1 MIGGGYR
8 RQILL
13 FLLAICIPYLV
24 LIVLSIRGVRQDSDL
39 REKRQLAERVAAA
52 RTQLLARLES
62 IRRGETR
69 IDLKTGESYR
79 FPEVV
84 MVARVSEGKL
94 LLPWETDPIQKQNKD
109 SLTAAPFSTVVRQCE
124 QAEFTTPGIGS
135 TAGCSERVLA
145 VAASP
150 VQQAYARM
158 LSARLSDAA
167 GRHDKALEEVESL
180 LDGPANLT
188 DEDGVPF
195 QLYAVQRLIQA
206 GRESGKVLD
215 SFKAAVLARPWASPA
230 ACYQVKLIADRLSA
244 SPVSAELQPRIAA
257 LIRLSEQA
265 EALAVDWARVGLR
278 PRTKA
283 WISYGD
289 DPWLLGFLADGATV
303 VAVWQKDAAAPV
315 EAANSVRFVDARVA
329 NSEPLGDTFPGIR
342 VIAAAPTGLPTR
354 NDDTFE
360 RRLYYFALLLV
371 AASTIFGG
379 WLLWRDLRREV
390 VVSKLRS
397 QFVSSVSHELKTPLT
412 SIRMMAETLQ
422 LGRVNDEATR
432 AEYLETIANECER
445 LSRLVDDV
453 LLFSKM
459 EQGKKTYRLRPIHVE
474 SVVNGAVRALEY
486 PLRTEGFCL
495 RTRVEN
501 PLPLVRAD
509 ADALQQA
516 LLNLLSNAMKY
527 SGEAREIDLDVQS
540 EDGRIVLR
548 VTDRGV
554 GIPREEQARIFEKFY
569 RAPTSENQTIPG
581 TGLGLALVA
590 QIAKAHGGRVA
601 VDSAVGQGSTFSLF
615 VPVEEDHESHPGD

>member
-8 RQILL
+8 RQVLL
-13 FLLAICIPYLV
+13 FLGAICIPYAV
-24 LIVLSIRGVRQDSDL
+24 LIVLSVRGVRQDSDL
-39 REKRQLAERVAAA
+39 REKRQLVERVAAA
-52 RTQLLARLES
+52 RTHLLERLET

-69 IDLKTGESYR
+69 NDLKPGESYR

-84 MVARVSEGKL
+84 LVARVSDGKL
-94 LLPWETDPIQKQNKD
+94 LLPWETDPVAKQNKD
-109 SLTAAPFSTVVRQCE
+109 ELASPSFATVVRQCE
-124 QAEFTTPGIGS
+124 QAEFSTPGVSS
-135 TAGCSERVLA
+135 TAACSERALA
-145 VAASP
+145 VATSP
-150 VQQAYARM
+150 VQKAYARM

-167 GRHDKALEEVESL
+167 GRHGKALEEMESL
-180 LDGPANLT
+180 LDGPASLT

-206 GRESGKVLD
+206 GRASGKVLD

-244 SPVSAELQPRIAA
+244 SAVSAELQPRIAA

-265 EALAVDWARVGLR
+265 EALAVDWARLGLR
-278 PRTKA
+278 PQSKA

-289 DPWLLGFLADGATV
+289 DPWLVGFLPDGATV
-303 VAVWQKDAAAPV
+303 IAVWQKDAAAPV
-315 EAANSVRFVDARVA
+315 EAANAVRFVDTRVA
-329 NSEPLGDTFPGIR
+329 NSEPLGEAFPGIR
-342 VIAAAPTGLPTR
+342 IIAAATTGLPSR

-412 SIRMMAETLQ
+412 SIRMLAETLQ
-422 LGRVNDEATR
+422 LGRVTDEATQ
-432 AEYLETIANECER
+432 AEYLETITNECQR

-459 EQGKKTYRLRPIHVE
+459 EQGKKSYRLRPVHVE
-474 SVVNGAVRALEY
+474 NVVNDAVRALEY
-486 PLRTEGFCL
+486 PLRSEGFCL

-527 SGEAREIDLDVQS
+527 SADARNIDLDVKR
-540 EDGRIVLR
+540 EDSRIVLR
-548 VTDRGV
+548 VTDHGV
-554 GIPREEQARIFEKFY
+554 GIPRDEQARIFEKFY
-569 RAPTSENQTIPG
+569 RAPTAENQTIPG

-601 VDSAVGQGSTFSLF
+601 VESAVGKGSTFSLF
-615 VPVEEDHESHPGD
+615 VPLEEDHESHPGD